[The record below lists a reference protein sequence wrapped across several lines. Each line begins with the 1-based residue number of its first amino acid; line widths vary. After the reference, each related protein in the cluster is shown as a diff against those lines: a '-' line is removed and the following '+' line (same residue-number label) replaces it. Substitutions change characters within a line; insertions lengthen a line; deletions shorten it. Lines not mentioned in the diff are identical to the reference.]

1 MRNEEIVILRN
12 CINKGFLIKKI
23 ILTGFQYRSNF
34 FQTQFPSPQFRE
46 LLFDVIGDGVSKDE
60 PKLKMSLWTVV
71 RPKRMML
78 NESTLFSAQND
89 CFY

>member
-1 MRNEEIVILRN
+1 MRIEEIVILRN

-46 LLFDVIGDGVSKDE
+46 LLFDVIRDVVSKNE
-60 PKLKMSLWTVV
+60 SKLKMSLWTVV
-71 RPKRMML
+71 GPKPLGTTVIYGHRVFF
-78 NESTLFSAQND
+78 T
-89 CFY
+89 